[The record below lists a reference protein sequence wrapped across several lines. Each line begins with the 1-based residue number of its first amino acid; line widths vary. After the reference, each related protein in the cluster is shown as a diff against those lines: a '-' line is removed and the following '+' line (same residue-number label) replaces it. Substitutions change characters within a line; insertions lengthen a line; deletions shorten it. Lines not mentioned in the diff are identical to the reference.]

1 MFNVDDYIMYGMT
14 GVCKVVDIT
23 NEKFINGEKRKYYVL
38 NPIYNNDTTIKVPLD
53 NDKIPMRKVISKGD
67 MTSLINDIP
76 NMEILWIDD
85 EKKRMSQ
92 FKKMLKSGQCGELIK
107 LIRNIKFS
115 KKYERSIGK
124 KSRGS
129 DKDIMKEAERL
140 LTEEFAIIL
149 NVNPDEANSYIKSN
163 TLIQN
168 LV

>member
-85 EKKRMSQ
+85 EKKRMAQ
-92 FKKMLKSGQCGELIK
+92 FETMLKSGQCEELIK

-115 KKYERSIGK
+115 KKYAGANGK
-124 KSRGS
+124 KLYKS
-129 DKDIMKEAERL
+129 DRDIMKEAKRL
-140 LTEEFAIIL
+140 LTEEVAIIL
-149 NVNPDEANSYIKSN
+149 NIYPNEANSYILSQ
-163 TLIQN
+163 IH
-168 LV
+168 